1 MKIYKKKNKKKK
13 RKSVVW
19 LLHCLVNKVTWLS
32 WRFPVTYTF
41 YFLLSWTLFKNS
53 KNIRLWHSLCFKDFL
68 FLLGISKKVTWL
80 CLPDN
85 GEATRHF
92 FFSFFYSFFCKFSF
106 FFLQTTHLYNYY
118 SFKKCNTLYV
128 YFIYSFQVSI
138 KSIWSVK
145 MNVKSLKNI
154 LIVNNNF
161 MFTIGLP
168 YCYLPFKVIFRTH
181 YFHEILWPIS
191 HVLLICMHKN
201 KGHNYYYSTSEW
213 RSSYKL

>member
-1 MKIYKKKNKKKK
+1 VY
-13 RKSVVW
+13 
-19 LLHCLVNKVTWLS
+19 
-32 WRFPVTYTF
+32 
-41 YFLLSWTLFKNS
+41 
-53 KNIRLWHSLCFKDFL
+53 NIK
-68 FLLGISKKVTWL
+68 
-80 CLPDN
+80 
-85 GEATRHF
+85 
-92 FFSFFYSFFCKFSF
+92 
-106 FFLQTTHLYNYY
+106 LYNYY

-128 YFIYSFQVSI
+128 YFIYSFQVSF
-138 KSIWSVK
+138 KAIWSVK

-201 KGHNYYYSTSEW
+201 KGHNYYYSTSE
-213 RSSYKL
+213 RQSSYNRNNFIILMKLNRNNVSIEDNLQVSSFTAFRLNNLCPRTCVILP